1 MHIENKPV
9 PSQLKRQYLQVFKI
23 KHEKYLII
31 WYEVVIIPQ
40 VVTGFDKNMLK
51 MCIKCQQAL

>member
-1 MHIENKPV
+1 MYIENKPV
-9 PSQLKRQYLQVFKI
+9 PDQLKRQYLQVFILKT
-23 KHEKYLII
+23 EKYLII
-31 WYEVVIIPQ
+31 WYEVIIIPQ

>member
-1 MHIENKPV
+1 MYIENKPV
-9 PSQLKRQYLQVFKI
+9 PSQLKRQYLQVFILKT
-23 KHEKYLII
+23 EKYLII
-31 WYEVVIIPQ
+31 WYEVIIISQ

>member
-1 MHIENKPV
+1 MYIENKPV
-9 PSQLKRQYLQVFKI
+9 PDQLKRQYLQVFILKT
-23 KHEKYLII
+23 EKYLII
-31 WYEVVIIPQ
+31 WYEVIIISQ